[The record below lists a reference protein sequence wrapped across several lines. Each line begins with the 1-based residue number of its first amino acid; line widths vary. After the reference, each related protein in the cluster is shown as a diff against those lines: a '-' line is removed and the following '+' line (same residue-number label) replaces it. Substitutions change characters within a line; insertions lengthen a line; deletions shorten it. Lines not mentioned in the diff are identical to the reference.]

1 MEININLIILILIIN
16 LFFFRFNTF
25 FADNLK
31 LYDKPD
37 FKRKIHRNSVPL
49 TGGIY
54 FFINFLLITLLF
66 NLDYFENLNLG
77 FENKREFVGFV
88 FLVSG
93 VFFLGLYD
101 DRFDI
106 KPYSKLFLLT
116 IVILISILIDED
128 LIVTEL
134 NFNLN
139 EININLYKL
148 SIPLT
153 ILFFLLFLNAINMF
167 DGIDMQVL
175 IYFLIIILFLF
186 LNFKLLYFV
195 YFLPV
200 VIISSYFNIK
210 KKLFLGDSGTYVI
223 GILISWLIIKKYNL
237 NDIFN
242 CEEIFL
248 IMALPGFDMFR
259 LFCVRI
265 IKGKNP
271 FKPDNNH
278 IHHLLMTKMNYIK
291 TFVFIQSLILIP
303 FTFYYLSEKI
313 VQSIVLL
320 LILYVSSLIFIFF
333 YKRFYNLI
341 FFSNIFHLHL
351 HLKYMERLKT
361 YKVNKEMVYNIGIP
375 RNLNKLFCLYFSRS
389 FL

>member
-1 MEININLIILILIIN
+1 MEINLNLIILISIIN

-37 FKRKIHRNSVPL
+37 FKRKIHRSSVPL

-54 FFINFLLITLLF
+54 LFINILFLTLIF
-66 NLDYFENLNLG
+66 NFNYFENLNLG

-200 VIISSYFNIK
+200 VIISSYFNTK

-223 GILISWLIIKKYNL
+223 GILISWLIIKRYNL
-237 NDIFN
+237 NDTFN

-278 IHHLLMTKMNYIK
+278 IHHLLMTKMNYVK

-303 FTFYYLSEKI
+303 FIFYYLSEKI
-313 VQSIVLL
+313 VQSIFLS
-320 LILYVSSLIFIFF
+320 LILYISSLIFVF
-333 YKRFYNLI
+333 K
-341 FFSNIFHLHL
+341 
-351 HLKYMERLKT
+351 K
-361 YKVNKEMVYNIGIP
+361 KV
-375 RNLNKLFCLYFSRS
+375 
-389 FL
+389 